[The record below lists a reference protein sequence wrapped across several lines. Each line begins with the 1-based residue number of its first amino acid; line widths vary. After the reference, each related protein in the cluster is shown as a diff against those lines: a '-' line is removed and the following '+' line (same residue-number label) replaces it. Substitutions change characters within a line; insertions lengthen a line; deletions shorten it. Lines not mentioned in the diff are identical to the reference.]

1 MLAVS
6 GSGVSRSSVATRGSA
21 RANPTSQSERA
32 RLHGEIRADRPLL
45 VVALEIEAQRLHVH
59 RLPILVT
66 GLGKVN
72 AAASLAVALAG
83 ARPSLV
89 VNLGTAGALRPD
101 LIGPH
106 EVTHVRQHD
115 LDSAAIERLT
125 GIWPGGDLTT
135 DAPEGTPPTGLS
147 TGDSFVADPDHAAA
161 LAEVSS
167 LVDMEG
173 YSVAR
178 VAAAFELPVRLIKT
192 VSDGANEDAV
202 RDWQSTV
209 AACAAELGNWVHQN
223 LYHDAWAT
231 VGPSTDPELIEPTT

>member
-6 GSGVSRSSVATRGSA
+6 ESAVSGPGGSTRGSA
-21 RANPTSQSERA
+21 RANSTGHGAGA

-45 VVALEIEAQRLHVH
+45 VVALEIEALSLHVH

-72 AAASLAVALAG
+72 AAASLAVALAS
-83 ARPSLV
+83 ARPSMV
-89 VNLGTAGALRPD
+89 VNLGTAGALRPG
-101 LIGPH
+101 LRGPH
-106 EVTHVRQHD
+106 EVTRVRQHD

-135 DAPEGTPPTGLS
+135 DAPEGTPPTVLS
-147 TGDSFVADPDHAAA
+147 TGDSFVADPDQAAA
-161 LAEVSS
+161 LAQVSS

-173 YSVAR
+173 FSVAR
-178 VAAAFELPVRLIKT
+178 VALAFEVPVRLIKT

-202 RDWQSTV
+202 RDWQGTV
-209 AACAAELGNWVHQN
+209 EACAVELGSWVHQN
-223 LYHDAWAT
+223 LYSNA
-231 VGPSTDPELIEPTT
+231 